1 MASSEEADVQ
11 APEPTLDDY
20 RTVVQPGTIDM
31 LRRLSER
38 VRGRSLLNVSAS
50 REIGGVAETLRGLVP
65 LLDEVGVQS
74 TWDTLEDEGG
84 AAAAVTA
91 RVHNA
96 LQGSE
101 ERLGDDA
108 LDELRTFTR
117 RQAAS
122 LDLGADVVLT
132 HDALPAGLVEARPPE
147 GHWVWRCHL
156 DVSHPQR
163 RAWSFLRQIVVKYD
177 AAVFSLPAFAQRLPI
192 PQFMIY
198 PAIDPLSDKNRE
210 LSAREVDT
218 TLERLG
224 VPRDKPILLQVAR
237 FDRFKDPL
245 GVIEAYRLVKR
256 QHECRL
262 VLVGGAESDDP
273 EGVELSAD
281 VREAASD
288 DPDLHVLDLP
298 PTARLE
304 VNALQRAATIVFQKS
319 TREGFGLGVAEAMW
333 KSKPVIAGFA
343 GGLTAQVLYNVT
355 GFTVN
360 SVEGAAFRARQLLAD
375 PELCRRLGAAGR
387 EHVRENFVITRHL
400 GDMLALMATLLG

>member
-1 MASSEEADVQ
+1 VASSEEASLRPD
-11 APEPTLDDY
+11 EPTLDDY
-20 RTVVQPGTIDM
+20 GTVVRPGTIDM

-38 VRGRSLLNVSAS
+38 VRGRSLVNVSAS
-50 REIGGVAETLRGLVP
+50 REVGGVAETLRGLVP
-65 LLDEVGVQS
+65 LLDEVGVES
-74 TWDTLEDEGG
+74 TWETLEDPSG
-84 AAAAVTA
+84 AAAALTT
-91 RVHNA
+91 RLHNA

-101 ERLGDDA
+101 ERLPDDVLEEFRA
-108 LDELRTFTR
+108 FTR
-117 RQAAS
+117 RHAAS
-122 LDLGADVVLT
+122 LDLAADVVLT

-147 GHWVWRCHL
+147 GDWVWRCHL

-177 AAVFSLPAFAQRLPI
+177 AAVFSLPTFAQRLPI
-192 PQFMIY
+192 RQFIVY
-198 PAIDPLSDKNRE
+198 PAIDPLSHKNRD
-210 LSAREVDT
+210 LSAREVDGI
-218 TLERLG
+218 LERLG
-224 VPRDKPILLQVAR
+224 VPRDKPILLQVGR

-281 VREAASD
+281 VRDAASH

-387 EHVRENFVITRHL
+387 EHVRENFIITRHL
-400 GDMLALMATLLG
+400 GDTLALMATLLA

>member
-1 MASSEEADVQ
+1 MASSEERDLEAI
-11 APEPTLDDY
+11 EPTLDDY
-20 RTVVQPGTIDM
+20 RTVVRPGTIDM

-50 REIGGVAETLRGLVP
+50 REVGGVAETLRGLVP
-65 LLDEVGVQS
+65 LLEEVGVQS
-74 TWDTLEDEGG
+74 TWDTLGDADGSAG
-84 AAAAVTA
+84 ALAA
-91 RVHNA
+91 RLHNA
-96 LQGSE
+96 LQGSD
-101 ERLGDDA
+101 ERLPDQ
-108 LDELRTFTR
+108 LFEELRTFTR
-117 RQAAS
+117 RQAAT
-122 LDLGADVVLT
+122 LDLGADVVVT
-132 HDALPAGLVEARPPE
+132 HDALPAGLVEARPPDGE
-147 GHWVWRCHL
+147 WVWRCHL

-163 RAWSFLRQIVVKYD
+163 RAWSFLRQTVVKYD

-192 PQFMIY
+192 RQFIVY
-198 PAIDPLSDKNRE
+198 PAIDPLSDKNRD
-210 LSAREVDT
+210 LTTREVDGICD
-218 TLERLG
+218 RLG

-237 FDRFKDPL
+237 IDRFKDPL

-273 EGVELSAD
+273 EGVELSED
-281 VREAASD
+281 VREAASH

-298 PTARLE
+298 PSARLE

-343 GGLTAQVLYNVT
+343 GGLTAQVIYNVT

-375 PELCRRLGAAGR
+375 PELGRRLGAAGR

-400 GDMLALMATLLG
+400 GDVLALMATLLA

>member
-1 MASSEEADVQ
+1 
-11 APEPTLDDY
+11 
-20 RTVVQPGTIDM
+20 M

-50 REIGGVAETLRGLVP
+50 REVGGVAETLRGLVP

-74 TWDTLEDEGG
+74 TWDTLEDENG
-84 AAAAVTA
+84 AAAALTA
-91 RVHNA
+91 RIHNA

-101 ERLGDDA
+101 ERLADDA
-108 LDELRTFTR
+108 LDELRAFTR

-210 LSAREVDT
+210 LSAREVDA

-256 QHECRL
+256 QHDCRL

-273 EGVELSAD
+273 EGMELSAD

-298 PTARLE
+298 PAARLE
-304 VNALQRAATIVFQKS
+304 VNALQRAATMVFQKS

-400 GDMLALMATLLG
+400 GDMLALMVTLLG

>member
-1 MASSEEADVQ
+1 VASTEEADLE

-20 RTVVQPGTIDM
+20 RSVVRPGTIDM

-50 REIGGVAETLRGLVP
+50 REVGGVAETLRGLVP
-65 LLDEVGVQS
+65 LLDEVGVRS
-74 TWDTLEDEGG
+74 SWDTLEDQSG
-84 AAAAVTA
+84 AAAAATA
-91 RVHNA
+91 RIHNA

-101 ERLGDDA
+101 ERLGDEA
-108 LDELRTFTR
+108 FEELRAFTR
-117 RQAAS
+117 RHAAS

-192 PQFMIY
+192 RQFMIY
-198 PAIDPLSDKNRE
+198 PAIDPLSDKNRD
-210 LSAREVDT
+210 LSAHEVDA
-218 TLERLG
+218 TLARLG

-281 VREAASD
+281 VREAESH

-298 PTARLE
+298 PTARHE

>member
-1 MASSEEADVQ
+1 VASSEEADVQ

-50 REIGGVAETLRGLVP
+50 REVGGVAETLRGLVP

-74 TWDTLEDEGG
+74 TWDTLEDENG
-84 AAAAVTA
+84 AAAALTA
-91 RVHNA
+91 RIHNA

-101 ERLGDDA
+101 ERLADDA
-108 LDELRTFTR
+108 LDELRAFTR

-210 LSAREVDT
+210 LSAREVDA

-256 QHECRL
+256 QHDCRL

-273 EGVELSAD
+273 EGMELSAD

-298 PTARLE
+298 PAARLE
-304 VNALQRAATIVFQKS
+304 VNALQRAATMVFQKS

-400 GDMLALMATLLG
+400 GDMLALMVTLLG